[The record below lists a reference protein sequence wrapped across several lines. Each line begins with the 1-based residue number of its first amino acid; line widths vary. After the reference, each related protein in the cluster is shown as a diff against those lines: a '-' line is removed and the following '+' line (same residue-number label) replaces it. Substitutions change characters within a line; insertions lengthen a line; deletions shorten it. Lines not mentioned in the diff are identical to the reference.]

1 MDCTACSATSR
12 EALVSWDGGEE
23 YAYTGRIN
31 DANRW
36 NGFFAPAFTAD
47 EVRRMAKET
56 EGVAGLYQISEIN
69 AGEFQIASHD
79 AAADSSA
86 GFSEVVAPTKCCGL
100 YFIGDWWVWGEVEPE
115 LGDLPQNTSAHLTEL

>member
-31 DANRW
+31 EATRW
-36 NGFFAPAFTAD
+36 NGFLVPAFTAD

-56 EGVAGLYQISEIN
+56 NGVQGLCQITEQPDGSFTIE
-69 AGEFQIASHD
+69 E
-79 AAADSSA
+79 ADEA
-86 GFSEVVAPTKCCGL
+86 WDDDFTANVPPTKCCGL
-100 YFIGDWWVWGEVEPE
+100 YFIGDWWVWGEVDPE
-115 LGDLPQNTSAHLTEL
+115 LGDLPQNTSAHLTEI